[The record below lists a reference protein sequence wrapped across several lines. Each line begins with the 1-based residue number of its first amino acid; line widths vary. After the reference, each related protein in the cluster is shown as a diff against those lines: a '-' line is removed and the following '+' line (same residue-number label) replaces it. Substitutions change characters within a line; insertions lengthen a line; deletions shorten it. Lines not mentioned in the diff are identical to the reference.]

1 VTTVTTLEA
10 PCSATV
16 LPDEASAVIE
26 VFVAGFQSAKTR
38 SNYRANLRGW
48 FRWTDAGGIDG
59 LDAQRGSLE
68 AYIRHLEAAGYAP
81 NTICQ
86 RIATLASFY
95 RWAVGEGQV
104 AGNPVEGARRPRKP
118 TESTANGLSRHEL
131 TDWLDAAERRG
142 GDGYACACLLA
153 LNGLRVGELC
163 ACSVE
168 DLGESTWHH
177 TLTLR
182 ASTTTGCEPAVIA
195 LAPRTVQAIDVS
207 VAERRSGPLLSNSRG
222 RRMTPY
228 NVAYLVTALCREIG
242 VDRRITPHSLRHSAI
257 TIALDAGIGLRD
269 VQDFARHEDPK
280 TTRRYDRARN
290 QLNRH
295 ATYPIAQYLAGGS

>member
-1 VTTVTTLEA
+1 MSIMDPVA
-10 PCSATV
+10 PVPLFS
-16 LPDEASAVIE
+16 DEVGRLLDA
-26 VFVAGFQSAKTR
+26 FLAGFGSAKTR
-38 SNYRANLRGW
+38 SNYQVNLRSW
-48 FRWTDAGGIDG
+48 FRWIGQIGVDVLGAE
-59 LDAQRGSLE
+59 RGHVETYVRYLE
-68 AYIRHLEAAGYAP
+68 QDGYAP

-86 RIATLASFY
+86 RIATLSSFY
-95 RWAVGEGQV
+95 RWAVREGRL
-104 AGNPVEGARRPRKP
+104 AANPVAEARRPRKP
-118 TESTANGLSRHEL
+118 TESAANGLSRHEL

-142 GDGYACACLLA
+142 GSVYACACLLA

-163 ACSVE
+163 ATNVE

-182 ASTTTGCEPAVIA
+182 AATTKGHKAAVVA
-195 LAPRTVQAIDVS
+195 LAPRTVQAIALARDD
-207 VAERRSGPLLSNSRG
+207 RRAGPLLRNRHA

-228 NVAYLVTALCREIG
+228 NVAYLVAVLCREIS
-242 VDRRITPHSLRHSAI
+242 VQRRITPHSLRHSAI

-280 TTRRYDRARN
+280 TTRRYDRARS

-295 ATYPIAQYLAGGS
+295 ATYAIAQYLAGGS